1 MASKNVDIQLKN
13 VRLSF
18 AHLFDVKANRNRE
31 TNEIQSYSYEA
42 VFLLDKEKQ
51 KELIEQVRLA
61 SRDVIAAM
69 WPSDAPVIPADR
81 RCLQDGE
88 VLNPDTGEKKAKY
101 EGYAGMV
108 TVTARRSKS
117 IPAQDRG
124 KAHPDTSVFY
134 PDPPQL
140 LGPQRG
146 PDGKF
151 PRVKKGDGLLYS
163 GCYVD
168 AIVRIYCY
176 NGAKDGNPHRVNAS
190 LEAVKFRAHGEA
202 FGKGAPIDADS
213 MFEDSEVDDGF
224 NTEAAKPKAADDD
237 LL

>member
-1 MASKNVDIQLKN
+1 MASKNVDVQLKN

-18 AHLFDVKANRNRE
+18 AHLFDVKVNRDKK
-31 TNEIQSYSYEA
+31 TNEIQSYTYEA

-51 KELIEQVRLA
+51 KDQIEKIKEA
-61 SRDVIAAM
+61 SREVIAAM
-69 WPSDAPVIPADR
+69 WPNDAPAIPADR
-81 RCLQDGE
+81 RCLQSGE
-88 VLNPDTGEKKAKY
+88 VTDPDSGETKPRY

-108 TVTARRSKS
+108 TVTARQRVTN
-117 IPAQDRG
+117 
-124 KAHPDTSVFY
+124 PDDKNPV
-134 PDPPQL
+134 QL

-176 NGAKDGNPHRVNAS
+176 NGAKDGNPHRANAS

>member
-18 AHLFDVKANRNRE
+18 AHLFEVKVNRNKE
-31 TNEIQSYSYEA
+31 TNEIQSYTREA
-42 VFLLDKEKQ
+42 VFLLDKEAQ
-51 KELIEQVRLA
+51 KDMIEQVKLA
-61 SRDVIAAM
+61 SREVIAAM
-69 WPSDAPVIPADR
+69 WPNDAPVIPADR

-88 VLNPDTGEKKAKY
+88 ILNPDTGEKKARY
-101 EGYAGMV
+101 EGYEGMV
-108 TVTARRSKS
+108 TVTARQRYKT
-117 IPAQDRG
+117 
-124 KAHPDTSVFY
+124 PD
-134 PDPPQL
+134 DPNTVQL

-151 PRVKKGDGLLYS
+151 PRLKASDGLLYS

-168 AIVRIYCY
+168 AIIRIYCY
-176 NGAKDGNPHRVNAS
+176 NGSKDGNPHRVNAS

-213 MFEDSEVDDGF
+213 MFEDSETDDGF
-224 NTEAAKPKAADDD
+224 NTEAAKPKAAEDD